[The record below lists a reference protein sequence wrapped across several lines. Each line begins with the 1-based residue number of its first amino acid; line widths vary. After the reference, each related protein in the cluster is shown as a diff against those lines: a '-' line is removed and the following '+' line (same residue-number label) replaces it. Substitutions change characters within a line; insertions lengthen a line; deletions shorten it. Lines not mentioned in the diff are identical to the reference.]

1 MSDASL
7 PPASRLPPQ
16 PRSGVVLAFDFGEHR
31 IGVAVGDLG
40 LRLAHPVTVLK
51 EAVNDKRFD
60 AIAVLIGEWK
70 PALLVVGVP
79 VHEDGVPHEAQ
90 RLCRLFARRLKGRF
104 NLPVRL
110 MDERLSSWSAAQAL
124 RETGVKARRR
134 KDMLDA
140 VAAQH
145 ILQSYFLEP
154 DRAVDA

>member
-1 MSDASL
+1 MSDVN
-7 PPASRLPPQ
+7 PHPASPIPPH
-16 PRSGVVLAFDFGEHR
+16 GGAVLAFDFGEQR

-40 LRLAHPVTVLK
+40 LRLAHPVAVLR
-51 EAVNDKRFD
+51 EAAGDRRFD
-60 AIAVLIGEWK
+60 AIAALIGEWK

-79 VHEDGVPHEAQ
+79 VQEDGAPHEAQ
-90 RLCRLFARRLKGRF
+90 RLCRRFARRLKGRF
-104 NLPVRL
+104 NLPVQL

-124 RETGVKARRR
+124 REAGVEGRRQ
-134 KDMLDA
+134 KEMLDA